1 MTNIVGSKLVIND
14 LIKGMFSLIY
24 KIVINI

>member
-1 MTNIVGSKLVIND
+1 MTNIVGSKLAIND

-24 KIVINI
+24 KLVINI

>member
-1 MTNIVGSKLVIND
+1 MTNIVGSKLSIND

>member
-1 MTNIVGSKLVIND
+1 MTIIVGSNLAIND